1 MFNSSLPD
9 VLSKN
14 FVGVVILCQEVK
26 TEDIWLSILLQ
37 YLLHVHFQVVQSWKN
52 WLKYLERTI
61 CFEYLV
67 KTVAQYKNK
76 YFQKTWLE

>member
-26 TEDIWLSILLQ
+26 EEDILLSILLQ
-37 YLLHVHFQVVQSWKN
+37 YFMYISN
-52 WLKYLERTI
+52 SAILEK
-61 CFEYLV
+61 LV
-67 KTVAQYKNK
+67 EIFRMNGTPD
-76 YFQKTWLE
+76 